1 MTKLVIYIFLLLAVL
16 YLLFTLGF
24 KLLINSSLFISNLFS
39 KNQKIV
45 EQVKKDDDL
54 FESLKIDDVP
64 TATSSSSIV
73 ISGISLNFDTLE
85 FYLNDEKVKET
96 QTASSGTFSEI
107 IEPLEKGNNTI
118 YVKAKK
124 ADSDK
129 KKQSPE
135 YTVSYTTEKPKL
147 EITGPA
153 DTIKTS
159 KDEITVSGNTDKGVS
174 ISVNGLPAVV
184 DASGQFK
191 LSLRLKEGENSIE
204 VTAQN
209 SAGNTET
216 KTLKVTYQKD

>member
-16 YLLFTLGF
+16 YLMFSLGF

-39 KNQKIV
+39 KNQKTV
-45 EQVKKDDDL
+45 EQVKKDDDF

-73 ISGISLNFDTLE
+73 ISGTSLNFDTLE
-85 FYLNDEKVKET
+85 FYLNDEKIKET
-96 QTASSGTFSEI
+96 QAASSGTFSET
-107 IEPLEKGNNTI
+107 IEPLEKGDNTI
-118 YVKAKK
+118 YVIAKK

-129 KKQSPE
+129 EKQSSE

-153 DTIKTS
+153 DATKTS
-159 KDEITVSGNTDKGVS
+159 KDDITISGITDKDVS
-174 ISVNGLPAVV
+174 ISVNGMPAVV
-184 DASGQFK
+184 DTSGQFK

-204 VTAQN
+204 ITAQN

-216 KTLKVTYQKD
+216 KMLKVTYQKD